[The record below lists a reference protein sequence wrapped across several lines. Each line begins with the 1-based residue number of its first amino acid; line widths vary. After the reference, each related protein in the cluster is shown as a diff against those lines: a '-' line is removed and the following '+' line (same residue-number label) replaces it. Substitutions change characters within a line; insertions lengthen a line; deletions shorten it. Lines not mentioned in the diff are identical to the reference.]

1 MVPTNSIKSKSKV
14 VVFKYMFF
22 MFTPIP
28 VEMMKTFDD
37 IIFFKCVTITH
48 RIHGT
53 GILTYINYHKNQP
66 FM

>member
-1 MVPTNSIKSKSKV
+1 MFPTNSIKSKSKV
-14 VVFKYMFF
+14 VVFKYIFF

-48 RIHGT
+48 QLEDH
-53 GILTYINYHKNQP
+53 NP
-66 FM
+66 